1 MKYNVGDIVYSGA
14 LGLLLGIAG
23 VYLNGHVA
31 AVAIPKELLTVFSP
45 EISVFIVSVIT
56 QFISF
61 GLLAIIV
68 GLILGRLS
76 SRWLSTSTVCYIV
89 FLLYLFVGVE
99 LVYDTEILNPY
110 LGSLSY
116 WWLASS
122 YLVLPSCLFT
132 STLLAKRGAESA
144 VNTV

>member
-1 MKYNVGDIVYSGA
+1 
-14 LGLLLGIAG
+14 
-23 VYLNGHVA
+23 
-31 AVAIPKELLTVFSP
+31 VFSP